1 MLSFVGPCKLRQA
14 TDLVAWPSVSTHR
27 EPVAIGAMSQQPPA
41 RTDGAKPQPKIDG
54 QPSPLYAA
62 AVTNGSI
69 TREVERRSPEVALSY
84 AVASAA
90 PSTSGSSTRES
101 DSSGPVQKIN
111 STLIDIDVTS
121 ARWRGR
127 ARLSSL
133 SILTRWSICAGRPK
147 GVWPAAL
154 ASYLIFRRSLGGRRR
169 PASRPPRRALRRAPR
184 PPRRRRRRA
193 APSAPETRSDLMS
206 IFSNAVAATNCL
218 AAHRHQSSQSN
229 ENQYYTRAAALL
241 LRNK

>member
-1 MLSFVGPCKLRQA
+1 
-14 TDLVAWPSVSTHR
+14 
-27 EPVAIGAMSQQPPA
+27 MSQQPPA

-54 QPSPLYAA
+54 QPSTPSV
-62 AVTNGSI
+62 VTDEWSARAI
-69 TREVERRSPEVALSY
+69 AEDSRRSPEVALSY
-84 AVASAA
+84 AVASAG
-90 PSTSGSSTRES
+90 PSRGPSRSASPSSRS
-101 DSSGPVQKIN
+101 AQKP
-111 STLIDIDVTS
+111 IDALPRAVDATS

-229 ENQYYTRAAALL
+229 GNQYYPRAAALL

>member
-1 MLSFVGPCKLRQA
+1 MMILASSSPRGRRRHGRRQ
-14 TDLVAWPSVSTHR
+14 TSTKNR
-27 EPVAIGAMSQQPPA
+27 W
-41 RTDGAKPQPKIDG
+41 TAKPFVCRRRDERIECAYLAED
-54 QPSPLYAA
+54 
-62 AVTNGSI
+62 
-69 TREVERRSPEVALSY
+69 ERRSPEVALGVIGRALSRG
-84 AVASAA
+84 
-90 PSTSGSSTRES
+90 PSPTRES
-101 DSSGPVQKIN
+101 ASSGPVQKIN